1 MKKKILIFGG
11 TGAIGISIAKNLKSQ
26 GYNPIII
33 ARNEEDLINKSK
45 KIDCLYEICDVL
57 ETNQIEAISKKHQ
70 ENLIGLAY
78 CVGSINLRPLKIT
91 KDDDFLDSFKI
102 NTLGAINAVK
112 MNLSSLTNN
121 NGSILFFSTI
131 AVQQGFT
138 NHSIVSSSK
147 GAIEGLTLSLAA
159 EFAPK
164 IKVNCIAPSLTDSK
178 MSQKMVSN
186 ETIRKAI
193 ENMHPIP
200 KIGTGED
207 FADLA
212 SDELTGGYDIVQGER
227 VKIQGYL
234 EDFALSKEEAD
245 ELIMSA
251 RNIVYKD

>member
-1 MKKKILIFGG
+1 MKKF
-11 TGAIGISIAKNLKSQ
+11 Q
-26 GYNPIII
+26 
-33 ARNEEDLINKSK
+33 
-45 KIDCLYEICDVL
+45 
-57 ETNQIEAISKKHQ
+57 KKHH
-70 ENLIGLAY
+70 EDIIGLAY

-91 KDDDFLDSFKI
+91 KDEDFLDSFKI
-102 NTLGAINAVK
+102 NTLGAINTVK
-112 MNLSSLTNN
+112 SNISFLANN
-121 NGSILFFSTI
+121 NGSVLFFSTI

-200 KIGTGED
+200 KIGNGED
-207 FADLA
+207 FGDLA
-212 SDELTGGYDIVQGER
+212 SFLLSQKNNWITGQIFHIDGGRSTLRI
-227 VKIQGYL
+227 K
-234 EDFALSKEEAD
+234 A
-245 ELIMSA
+245 
-251 RNIVYKD
+251 